1 MSKYKLFKELE
12 TNGNLSYEGLELT
25 YLPNIIEPDIL
36 EDIFNNLINLID
48 WDFDTF
54 KIMGKNITL
63 KRRTAFYGDKS
74 IFYNYS
80 GNNREAKI
88 WTEELLFLK
97 KKVEHKTNI
106 VFNSVLLN
114 DYADGEVGMGWHSDD
129 ETELGDNPRI
139 ASLSMGVSRDFL
151 FKHKH
156 NKNFNKIKLNLENGS
171 LLLMHGRSQHFW
183 YHTLPKR
190 LRVKERRINL
200 TFRNIVK

>member
-25 YLPNIIEPDIL
+25 YIPNMIKPNIL
-36 EDIFNNLINLID
+36 EDIFNNLIDLID

-114 DYADGEVGMGWHSDD
+114 DYVDGEVGMGWHSDD
-129 ETELGDNPRI
+129 ETELGINPRI

-171 LLLMHGRSQHFW
+171 LLLMHGNSQHFW

>member
-12 TNGNLSYEGLELT
+12 INGNLSYEGLELT
-25 YLPNIIEPDIL
+25 YIPNMIKPNIL
-36 EDIFNNLINLID
+36 EDIFNNLIDLID

-97 KKVEHKTNI
+97 KIVEHKTNI

-114 DYADGEVGMGWHSDD
+114 DYVDGEVGMGWHSDD
-129 ETELGDNPRI
+129 ETELGINPRI

-183 YHTLPKR
+183 YHNLPKR

>member
-12 TNGNLSYEGLELT
+12 INGNLSYEGLELT
-25 YLPNIIEPDIL
+25 YIPNMIKPNIL
-36 EDIFNNLINLID
+36 EDIFNNLIDLID

-129 ETELGDNPRI
+129 ETELGINPRI

-171 LLLMHGRSQHFW
+171 LLLMHGHSQHFW